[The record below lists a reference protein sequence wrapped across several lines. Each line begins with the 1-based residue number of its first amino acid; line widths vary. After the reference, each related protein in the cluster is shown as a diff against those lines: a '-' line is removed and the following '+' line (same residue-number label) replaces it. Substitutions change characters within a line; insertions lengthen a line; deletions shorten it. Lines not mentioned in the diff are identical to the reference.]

1 MFAPDHTPPGMFSKS
16 DCINLIWRGVSAARV
31 WSCVGA
37 KYNEKEGTLYIT
49 LDAHNEDDA
58 DRLLEHVGASM
69 GDKPATLWVGV
80 ETRIVSNS
88 AA

>member
-1 MFAPDHTPPGMFSKS
+1 MFTRS
-16 DCINLIWRGVSAARV
+16 DCFALIERGVMSARV

-37 KYNEKEGTLYIT
+37 RLNEDDSTLYIT

-58 DRLLEHVGASM
+58 NRLLEHVGASM
-69 GDKPATLWVGV
+69 SDKPATLWVGV